1 MLIYIIL
8 LIAIFLYGLLL
19 RTNPTNKGMK
29 LIFLTLSFLSCT
41 LVLGLRGYT
50 VGEDTAQYINIFNS
64 TNTIPLKEILN
75 PVAKTTYFTDAYGY
89 TNKVENGFLIWCKL
103 VHVFSDNPQVFLFL
117 TAGVTCFLFAKF
129 IYDNCNED
137 VFFPTII
144 FLCESTFML
153 SFNLAREMMAC
164 AIALQAYTFL
174 KNQKIYQALIII
186 FIAFTIHN
194 STIVTLIL
202 IPILLMKYKNTR
214 RTFNFAFIF
223 ALLLPLVAILLQNRI
238 SLLFPT
244 YSSYYTKNYYQNSL
258 GIGTILLML
267 FEIFCIIYMYRKKF
281 IVPNSEKI
289 SLIVLIYIA
298 FEVAAYKVVMF
309 SRIALYFRVYLMIF
323 FNKVF
328 QTVSPNCK
336 LIAKGILLTLLVL
349 FYLSFAMSAS
359 RNYTFFWN

>member
-8 LIAIFLYGLLL
+8 LMAIFMYGFLL
-19 RTNPTNKGMK
+19 RINPISKGIK
-29 LIFLTLSFLSCT
+29 LLFLSLSFISCT
-41 LVLGLRGYT
+41 LVLGLRNYR
-50 VGEDTAQYINIFNS
+50 VGEDTGQYINIFNS
-64 TNTIPLKEILN
+64 TNAIPLRNLLN
-75 PVAKTTYFTDAYGY
+75 IFGKTTYFTNIDGY
-89 TNKVENGFLIWCKL
+89 TNKVENVFSIWCKL
-103 VHVFSDNPQVFLFL
+103 IHVFSDNPQVFLFL

-137 VFFPTII
+137 VFFPTIV

-153 SFNLAREMMAC
+153 SFNIAREMMAC
-164 AIALQAYTFL
+164 AIALQAYSFL

-186 FIAFTIHN
+186 LIAFTIHN
-194 STIVTLIL
+194 SAIITLIL
-202 IPILLMKYKNTR
+202 IPIFLIKQKNVQ

-223 ALLLPLVAILLQNRI
+223 AIFLPFIVILLQSRI

-244 YSSYYTKNYYQNSL
+244 YSSYYTNNYYQNSL

-267 FEIFCIIYMYRKKF
+267 FEIFSIICMYRKKF

-289 SLIVLIYIA
+289 SLIILIYIA
-298 FEVAAYKVVMF
+298 FEIAAYKVVMF

-323 FNKVF
+323 FNKIF
-328 QTVSPNCK
+328 QTVSPNYK
-336 LIAKGILLTLLVL
+336 LIIKGILLTLLIL
-349 FYLSFAMSAS
+349 FYLSFAASDS